1 MPTVINSV
9 NNTGFIHIPKTS
21 GIFYSD
27 YLCNKDSNNKIYYK
41 KIVSI
46 YSYHLAAF
54 EFENDNYELTCI
66 IRNPYDRFISAFL
79 MTRTFH
85 TYPGTTHG
93 LDDAIDNNFLD
104 ITNSN
109 HKENF
114 ICFFRPMVYFTHT
127 KDLKKILVKN
137 IIRFEDIIKEDFYKN
152 DGYNNNHHFVLSDKA
167 IKFINELYEQDF
179 KEFNYDHKNIILL
192 N

>member
-27 YLCNKDSNNKIYYK
+27 YLCNKDSNNKKYYK
-41 KIVSI
+41 KVINNI

-54 EFENDNYELTCI
+54 EFENDNYELSCI
-66 IRNPYDRFISAFL
+66 VRNPYDRFISAFL
-79 MTRTFH
+79 MTRTMH
-85 TYPGTTHG
+85 NYPGTTNG

-104 ITNSN
+104 ISNSN

-114 ICFFRPMVYFTHT
+114 ICFYRPMVYFTHT

-137 IIRFEDIIKEDFYKN
+137 IIRFEDIIKKDY
-152 DGYNNNHHFVLSDKA
+152 YNNNNNNYIKNNHFVLSDKA

-179 KEFNYDHKNIILL
+179 KEFNYDMK
-192 N
+192 